1 MTMSRRMLLQIGTL
15 TTLAAASPFHA
26 WATRE
31 RILADGPDVP
41 FTGGPG
47 GEAAPGHLPA
57 FQRAMTALRVG
68 SASRHGALTVFW
80 LSANSPDAPLEI
92 ATLDEA
98 RASGALVIAERE
110 RAAVP
115 ELSVDNRGKSHVL
128 LLAGEILVGGKQNRV
143 LREDI
148 LLPPLSGPRSIGVY
162 CVEQGRWNEGRR
174 DFESKST
181 FAHPALRREVYAK
194 VEQRRVWREVAR
206 SASVAAAPSPT
217 GSYQQ
222 VYEQPQVREHLD
234 GAERALDAG
243 VAAAALGAAVFVGAN
258 LGGIDVFRDASLFAR
273 EWRKLL
279 RAHAVEAYSRSSGA
293 PAPEAKLR
301 AELQRVLTL
310 ATMAAGLIHGNAGVG
325 QVFEF
330 KLQNYRGSALG
341 YEGSI
346 VHAAIL

>member
-1 MTMSRRMLLQIGTL
+1 MTVSRRTLLNIFGL
-15 TTLAAASPFHA
+15 TALGLAGPLPA
-26 WATRE
+26 WGRD
-31 RILADGPDVP
+31 RILADGPEVLLP
-41 FTGGPG
+41 
-47 GEAAPGHLPA
+47 AAPGHLPDWK
-57 FQRAMTALRVG
+57 RAMSALRVDG
-68 SASRHGALTVFW
+68 ASRQGALTIFW
-80 LSANSPDAPLEI
+80 LHGPEPALALDV

-98 RASGALVIAERE
+98 RASGALVIAERD
-110 RAAVP
+110 RASVP

-148 LLPPLSGPRSIGVY
+148 LLPPRSGPRALGVY

-174 DFESKST
+174 DFDSKST
-181 FAHPALRREVYAK
+181 FAQPGLRREVYDK
-194 VEQRRVWREVAR
+194 VEQARVWREVAR

-222 VYEQPQVREHLD
+222 VYEQPAVRQHLD
-234 GAERALDAG
+234 EAEKGLDAR
-243 VAAAALGAAVFVGAN
+243 VAPGALGAAAFVGGN
-258 LGGIDVFRDASLFAR
+258 LSGVDVFRDVSLFNR

-279 RAHAVEAYSRSSGA
+279 RAHAVEAYGRPSSG

-301 AELQRVLTL
+301 AELQRVLSG

-330 KLQNYRGSALG
+330 KFEQCRGAALG
-341 YEGSI
+341 YENTVI
-346 VHAAIL
+346 HAAIL